1 MFKRIPRRPKLNSL
15 EVIIEIMEDIERI
28 NLGRFNKK
36 YPVSKTQCTKA
47 ITVSIKQTCK
57 RLGVDLD
64 CEVPFLFSK
73 ELKNQY
79 RKKYGG
85 IVDFII
91 TPTVGP
97 KVVIELDSR
106 YKRLS
111 YDKLGELGVRRD
123 LDGKIEYICYWLR
136 YKINKTGKPYHTSY
150 KQDCSIEYRKL
161 GFDDPNVRI
170 LEHTFHPTIFKPLC

>member
-1 MFKRIPRRPKLNSL
+1 MINLKLKRTKLNSKEL
-15 EVIIEIMEDIERI
+15 MIEIMKDIEKI

-36 YPVSKTQCTKA
+36 YPVSKTRCTKA
-47 ITVSIKQTCK
+47 ISVSIEQTCK
-57 RLGVDLD
+57 RLGIALN
-64 CEVPFLFSK
+64 CEVEFSFSESLKK
-73 ELKNQY
+73 EYN
-79 RKKYGG
+79 KKYGG

-111 YDKLGELGVRRD
+111 FDKLRELGVRRD

-136 YKINKTGKPYHTSY
+136 YKINKTGKPYNTSY
-150 KQDCSIEYRKL
+150 KKDCSEEYRKL
-161 GFDDPNVRI
+161 GFADKNVRI
-170 LEHTFHPTIFKPLC
+170 LEHTFHPIPFKTLC